1 MLTLM
6 DTIDIATR
14 YIQAAVYDIMPT
26 MPEEM
31 GTTRKVGAIITMHYA
46 EDALIHVNYSGSAA
60 CTPTSKQI
68 WTFTAD
74 PNVSV
79 KLKRILS
86 DMYLRINEVMEAI
99 DMESVDPYTAYFE
112 IHSDPKT
119 ARKEF
124 IDVHLDITVY
134 RLSSKKKAFIDH
146 AIMLTADSD
155 QVEDDH
161 EE

>member
-26 MPEEM
+26 MSEEM

-46 EDALIHVNYSGSAA
+46 EDAPINVHYSGSAA
-60 CTPTSKQI
+60 CSLTSKQI
-68 WTFTAD
+68 WMFAAD

-79 KLKRILS
+79 KLKRILI
-86 DMYLRINEVMEAI
+86 DMYLRINKVMEAI

-134 RLSSKKKAFIDH
+134 RLSSKKKAFIDN
-146 AIMLTADSD
+146 ALMLKADFD